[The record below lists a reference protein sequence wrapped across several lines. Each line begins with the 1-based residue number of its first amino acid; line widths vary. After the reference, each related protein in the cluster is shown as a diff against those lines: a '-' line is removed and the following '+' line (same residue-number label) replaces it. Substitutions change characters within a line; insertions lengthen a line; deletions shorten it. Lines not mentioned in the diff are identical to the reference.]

1 MPLSD
6 ADVENS
12 KPSDKPIKLYDRAGL
27 FLLIHPRGGKWW
39 RFKYRIQGRE
49 KQISLGTYP
58 KVSLTMA
65 RSLRDHARQQL
76 KKGLDPSALKQAE
89 KVERKQAA
97 ESSNPSVRFLMDGSI
112 EIQKGFK
119 VMNLSP
125 EEARFVADK
134 LMEVY
139 HASF

>member
-6 ADVENS
+6 IIVENS
-12 KPSDKPIKLYDRAGL
+12 KPADKPRKIYDRAGL
-27 FLLIHPRGGKWW
+27 FLLVHPHGGKWW

-58 KVSLTMA
+58 KESLTMA
-65 RSLRDHARQQL
+65 RSLCDHAHQL
-76 KKGLDPSALKQAE
+76 LTQGLDPSAVKQAE
-89 KVERKQAA
+89 KAERKQAA
-97 ESSNPSVRFLMDGSI
+97 ETNEPFVRFLADGSM
-112 EIQKGFK
+112 EIQKGSK

-125 EEARFVADK
+125 EEARLVAGK

-139 HASF
+139 HAPF